1 MQTLL
6 RRTLQAG
13 ARLAPRAGV
22 FAGAAALSVAAAGT
36 ASLDA
41 PAPALSPAEFR
52 PFKLTKV
59 EKITHD
65 TSLYRCAALLSRV
78 SLATLTLPRS
88 FALPDSKQSV
98 GLPTASCMVTKC
110 VRVERSAARRRERTR
125 LAAALTAF
133 LAAGPTSAREASR

>member
-1 MQTLL
+1 MRYSCTGADTPTRAMQTLL

-65 TSLYRCAALLSRV
+65 TSLYRCAALLSLG
-78 SLATLTLPRS
+78 LACN
-88 FALPDSKQSV
+88 AD
-98 GLPTASCMVTKC
+98 TASQLRT
-110 VRVERSAARRRERTR
+110 AR
-125 LAAALTAF
+125 
-133 LAAGPTSAREASR
+133 